1 MISEPLLYR
10 MKILVVDDDRITV
23 TLLEQLLQRHGYS
36 RVTGVTDS
44 REVLE
49 TCAAFDPDLI
59 LLDLIMPE
67 MDGFALLEALRSDAS
82 ESFLPIVVL
91 TADVSEEAKSR
102 ALEAGAMDFLVK
114 PVSQTEALWRIRNLL
129 EVRRLHALLE
139 NQRSALEEAVRERPR
154 SCGRQLPSFRQL
166 INDCRIRQVLATS
179 NLARRTLAEY
189 LSHFGR
195 SMLKGS
201 ASPSCASQSR
211 SSFCGSAKLCARR
224 GSNPQP
230 FAPETNAML
239 GRTIAVADLLPRR
252 LITATPNHALQPTAP
267 WRDNLGVFA
276 TDPAR
281 GLSLSR

>member
-36 RVTGVTDS
+36 RVMGVTDS

-102 ALEAGAMDFLVK
+102 AL
-114 PVSQTEALWRIRNLL
+114 RL
-129 EVRRLHALLE
+129 E
-139 NQRSALEEAVRERPR
+139 
-154 SCGRQLPSFRQL
+154 
-166 INDCRIRQVLATS
+166 
-179 NLARRTLAEY
+179 RRT
-189 LSHFGR
+189 F
-195 SMLKGS
+195 
-201 ASPSCASQSR
+201 
-211 SSFCGSAKLCARR
+211 
-224 GSNPQP
+224 
-230 FAPETNAML
+230 
-239 GRTIAVADLLPRR
+239 
-252 LITATPNHALQPTAP
+252 
-267 WRDNLGVFA
+267 
-276 TDPAR
+276 
-281 GLSLSR
+281 